1 MARKVAVIATLL
13 ALNLLFFTFSDAC
26 GYCPPSG
33 GGGGGGTGGGGGGSG
48 GSGGGGGSGG
58 SGGGSSGGGGS
69 GGGGSGG
76 GGSGGGGSGGG
87 GSGGSGG
94 RCPIDTLK
102 LGVCANVLNGLI
114 NLQLGT
120 PPKKPCC
127 SLIQGL
133 ADVEAAV
140 CLCTALKANILGI
153 NLNVPIDLSL
163 LVNYC
168 GRKVPRGF
176 QCS

>member
-1 MARKVAVIATLL
+1 MGTLRLMPRML
-13 ALNLLFFTFSDAC
+13 ALRAVQRQTAASTSARPWMSEQHGFF
-26 GYCPPSG
+26 G
-33 GGGGGGTGGGGGGSG
+33 GSGGGGGGSG
-48 GSGGGGGSGG
+48 G
-58 SGGGSSGGGGS
+58 
-69 GGGGSGG
+69 
-76 GGSGGGGSGGG
+76 
-87 GSGGSGG
+87 GG
-94 RCPIDTLK
+94 RAKCPIDALK
-102 LGVCANVLNGLI
+102 LGVCANVLSGLI

-168 GRKVPRGF
+168 GKKVPRGF
-176 QCS
+176 QCQ